1 MVLTPDAR
9 GTQTVPSGT
18 IVEAY
23 SYPEFNM
30 RAFSRRLVLPFVLLA
45 LVTACASRSRSN
57 RPPASVEPTYV
68 RVTNQSWLDMNV
80 YVLRSSQR
88 LRLGTVSANQ
98 TQRFT
103 LPQNLIFGATP
114 LRFLADPIGSSRTA
128 QSFEIVVSPGDEVT
142 LTIPPGVR

>member
-1 MVLTPDAR
+1 
-9 GTQTVPSGT
+9 
-18 IVEAY
+18 
-23 SYPEFNM
+23 M

-103 LPQNLIFGATP
+103 LPHNLVFGATP